1 MSDPEK
7 PKFEHNPSTGIRAE
21 GEQDRPETLK
31 AAREAFIKNIDDF
44 LIKMSATKDEGK
56 NR

>member
-1 MSDPEK
+1 MNDPEK

-31 AAREAFIKNIDDF
+31 AAREAFI
-44 LIKMSATKDEGK
+44 
-56 NR
+56 